1 MNYSPTFIT
10 ALILIG
16 IYTAQIYTNINNTNK
31 TRNILYFIALTL
43 FMAII
48 NLLFGDRI
56 AAYTLGAGIVAWTIS
71 VLLTPSPVTPLSAS
85 VPRCVSSSAAP
96 PTCLMPTYECQQCDG
111 TSDTIDCIDL
121 KL

>member
-10 ALILIG
+10 GLIFIG

-31 TRNILYFIALTL
+31 TRNLLYFIALTL
-43 FMAII
+43 FMTII

-56 AAYTLGAGIVAWTIS
+56 AAYTLGIGLIAWLLS
-71 VLLTPSPVTPLSAS
+71 VFLTPSPSIQLPTLI
-85 VPRCVSSSAAP
+85 PRCVSSSAAA
-96 PTCLMPTYECQQCDG
+96 PTCITPTYDCQQCDG
-111 TSDTIDCIDL
+111 SSDTIECIDL

>member
-10 ALILIG
+10 GLLFIG
-16 IYTAQIYTNINNTNK
+16 IYTAQIFTNINNTNK
-31 TRNILYFIALTL
+31 TRNLLYFIALTL
-43 FMAII
+43 FMTII

-56 AAYTLGAGIVAWTIS
+56 AAYTLGVGVIAWIIS
-71 VLLTPSPVTPLSAS
+71 VFLTPSETPILPVI
-85 VPRCVSSSAAP
+85 PRCSSSAP
-96 PTCLMPTYECQQCDG
+96 PTYITPTYECQQCDG

>member
-10 ALILIG
+10 GLLLIG

-31 TRNILYFIALTL
+31 TRNLLYFIALTL

-56 AAYTLGAGIVAWTIS
+56 AAYTLGVGILAWILS
-71 VLLTPSPVTPLSAS
+71 VFLTPSETSILPII
-85 VPRCVSSSAAP
+85 PRCSSSAP
-96 PTCLMPTYECQQCDG
+96 PPIMYIEPTYECEQCDG